1 MSKNKILSI
10 AISLLV
16 IPQITFAVWWNP
28 ISWFSFNKTKQ
39 TKEIVGKS
47 AEQSGLNSVITK
59 ATSSN
64 FLVGSTSKESQK
76 KILEEVKN
84 KELEYKKIL
93 ADRKNA
99 KEQIEKNTEISKK
112 ENTISPAQNE
122 TTKSNGVNLTIV
134 TNQGGS
140 IFYPENTI
148 FCHNLETCKKTFSG
162 NKKINLKAIPM
173 EGYAFKEWSEASCGK
188 SLECIIN
195 TLEDMTVYA
204 RFEVKKPIERTGRI
218 TSISH
223 PSETCYVTLGR
234 ENCNIPLR
242 WVNNTAL
249 DMLINLDGT
258 EYYISTEDKNSF
270 PYPLDADPV
279 EIAKAETE
287 NATGLTFLTLERGT
301 HKISLTGGGKTLDT
315 VNINVECATD
325 TSWDGRK
332 CWQKGANQ
340 LFIFREEGVV
350 IKSDLPGINCGYN
363 PEKCLAGFASGK
375 IVTLKAIVAK
385 GRSFGEWTGDCSG
398 KELTCTLLMDKQK
411 NVGVKI
417 R

>member
-1 MSKNKILSI
+1 MPKNKILVL
-10 AISLLV
+10 AVSLLV
-16 IPQITFAVWWNP
+16 IPQITFAIWWNP

-39 TKEIVGKS
+39 TKEISEKTI
-47 AEQSGLNSVITK
+47 EQNNQNTVIKKTTSVNFEKQNRKQESK
-59 ATSSN
+59 AVAPSEN
-64 FLVGSTSKESQK
+64 KKEPI
-76 KILEEVKN
+76 KI
-84 KELEYKKIL
+84 
-93 ADRKNA
+93 
-99 KEQIEKNTEISKK
+99 NTETLKK
-112 ENTISPAQNE
+112 ENVVSPQKSETIIPKKE
-122 TTKSNGVNLTIV
+122 VTLTVITT
-134 TNQGGS
+134 QGGNV
-140 IFYPENTI
+140 FYPENTI
-148 FCHNLETCKKTFSG
+148 LCHNLETCKKTFSG

-223 PSETCYVTLGR
+223 PSETCYVPLGR

-242 WVNNTAL
+242 WINNTAL
-249 DMLINLDGT
+249 DMLISIDGT

-270 PYPLDADPV
+270 PYPADADPLEV
-279 EIAKAETE
+279 AKAETE

-301 HKISLTGGGKTLDT
+301 HKISLVGGGKTLDT
-315 VNINVECATD
+315 VNINVECAIG

-340 LFIFREEGVV
+340 LFIFKEEGVV

-363 PEKCLAGFASGK
+363 PEKCLAGFPSGK
-375 IVTLKAIVAK
+375 TITLKAILAK

-417 R
+417 K